1 MGQFASFH
9 KKDGKNTAN
18 TSSAEGTTA
27 PVARTSHDQFIS
39 KYADI
44 MKRKGFLPEIFLVHE
59 TTSSQYIDEDG
70 DVAHEFYAEQ
80 KSQDG
85 KFRRLHRVMYNLR
98 PKMKKIDIKNRHEDR
113 RTFGQVS
120 LVPIHLGSER
130 YAIPRLSPDLP
141 VVIWEV
147 QQQS

>member
-98 PKMKKIDIKNRHEDR
+98 PK
-113 RTFGQVS
+113 
-120 LVPIHLGSER
+120 GSER

>member
-1 MGQFASFH
+1 MGRIIPCCGSEIRPN
-9 KKDGKNTAN
+9 GSNGTA
-18 TSSAEGTTA
+18 A
-27 PVARTSHDQFIS
+27 PVARASHDQFIS

-98 PKMKKIDIKNRHEDR
+98 PKSSPVEM
-113 RTFGQVS
+113 
-120 LVPIHLGSER
+120 LER
-130 YAIPRLSPDLP
+130 C
-141 VVIWEV
+141 V
-147 QQQS
+147 QCD